1 MAVDYNIHLSIF
13 LTRVILTQKNMF
25 LTMQSFPLSF
35 NHAASVEKLNNWP
48 KCFIFTRTNRAKFL
62 CKDIIKL
69 SG

>member
-1 MAVDYNIHLSIF
+1 
-13 LTRVILTQKNMF
+13 MF

-48 KCFIFTRTNRAKFL
+48 KCFIFTRTNMTNRAKFW